1 MSSVLKLLRMRAR
14 EALADTGDGVLSPCQ
29 SVCRMEPDT
38 GWCQGCLRTLD
49 EITAWSR
56 MGDDGKR
63 AVWRDIV
70 QRLATKASAPPPREG
85 V

>member
-1 MSSVLKLLRMRAR
+1 MTSVLKLLRVRAR
-14 EALADTGDGVLSPCQ
+14 QALEDTGDGVASPCQ

-56 MGDDGKR
+56 MGDAGKR
-63 AVWRDIV
+63 DVWREIV
-70 QRLATKASAPPPREG
+70 QRLATKAPAP
-85 V
+85 